1 MNNFYASV
9 EILNNILNLMVI
21 KYFRLMKNEKEK
33 QKPTNALALQYEKKY
48 LEYFRLMNDSTFFED
63 EKKMNLFIKN
73 HSIINL

>member
-1 MNNFYASV
+1 
-9 EILNNILNLMVI
+9 MVI
-21 KYFRLMKNEKEK
+21 KYFKLMKNEKEK
-33 QKPTNALALQYEKKY
+33 QEPTNALALQYEKKY

>member
-9 EILNNILNLMVI
+9 EISNNILNLMVI
-21 KYFRLMKNEKEK
+21 KYFRLIKNEREK

-63 EKKMNLFIKN
+63 EKKINLFIKN

>member
-1 MNNFYASV
+1 MNNFYSSV
-9 EILNNILNLMVI
+9 EISNNILNLMVI

>member
-9 EILNNILNLMVI
+9 EISNNILNLMVI

>member
-9 EILNNILNLMVI
+9 EISNNILNLMVI
-21 KYFRLMKNEKEK
+21 KYFRLIKNEKEK

-63 EKKMNLFIKN
+63 EKKINLFIKN

>member
-1 MNNFYASV
+1 
-9 EILNNILNLMVI
+9 MVI
-21 KYFRLMKNEKEK
+21 KYFRLIKNEKEK

-63 EKKMNLFIKN
+63 EKKINLFIKN

>member
-9 EILNNILNLMVI
+9 EISNNILNLMVI
-21 KYFRLMKNEKEK
+21 KYFRLIKNEKEK

>member
-9 EILNNILNLMVI
+9 EISNNILNQLVI
-21 KYFRLMKNEKEK
+21 KYFKLMKNEKEK
-33 QKPTNALALQYEKKY
+33 QEPTKALALQYEKKY

>member
-9 EILNNILNLMVI
+9 EISNNILNQLVI
-21 KYFRLMKNEKEK
+21 KYFKLIKNEKEK
-33 QKPTNALALQYEKKY
+33 QEPTNALALQYEKKY

>member
-9 EILNNILNLMVI
+9 EISNNILNLMVI
-21 KYFRLMKNEKEK
+21 KYFRLIKNEKEK

-48 LEYFRLMNDSTFFED
+48 LECFRLMNDSTFFED

>member
-9 EILNNILNLMVI
+9 EISNNILNQLVI
-21 KYFRLMKNEKEK
+21 KYFKLMKNEKEN
-33 QKPTNALALQYEKKY
+33 QEPTNSLALQYEKKY

>member
-9 EILNNILNLMVI
+9 EILNNILNLMVR
-21 KYFRLMKNEKEK
+21 KKFRLMKNEKEK

>member
-21 KYFRLMKNEKEK
+21 KYFRLIKNEKEK

>member
-9 EILNNILNLMVI
+9 EISNNILNLMVI

-63 EKKMNLFIKN
+63 EKKINLFIKN

>member
-9 EILNNILNLMVI
+9 EISNNILNLMVI

-48 LEYFRLMNDSTFFED
+48 LEYFCLMNDSTFFED

>member
-1 MNNFYASV
+1 MLLLYN
-9 EILNNILNLMVI
+9 
-21 KYFRLMKNEKEK
+21 MK
-33 QKPTNALALQYEKKY
+33 KKY

>member
-21 KYFRLMKNEKEK
+21 KYFRLIKNEKEK

-63 EKKMNLFIKN
+63 EKKINLFIKN

>member
-9 EILNNILNLMVI
+9 EISNNILNQLVI
-21 KYFRLMKNEKEK
+21 KYFKLMKNEKEK